1 VEQHRACREGRAAV
15 TSVSDAQAADDA
27 ARSLIREALDETL
40 FVEASAG
47 TGKTSALVDRY
58 VSLVLNG
65 RTVDR
70 IVAITFTERA
80 AAELRDRVR
89 ARLEEEQT
97 KSTANAKVI
106 ADALAGLDAAPL
118 GTIHAFC
125 LGLLRSF
132 AVTAGIDPTFKVQ
145 DEVSAERRFEERWR
159 GYLEGLGGNADAV
172 EKMSHALDLGMT
184 PGYMQLLAKEL
195 WGRPELVERLDAH
208 PLTASAGAPLDIDA
222 LRRALFQCDMSRVPA
237 EDGLRMEVEKLLG

>member
-1 VEQHRACREGRAAV
+1 M
-15 TSVSDAQAADDA
+15 TTDA
-27 ARSLIREALDETL
+27 AHTDDEARRLIRQALDETL

-89 ARLEEEQT
+89 ARLEEEQA
-97 KSTANAKVI
+97 KGAANATVI
-106 ADALAGLDAAPL
+106 GDALSGLDAAPV

-125 LGLLRSF
+125 LG
-132 AVTAGIDPTFKVQ
+132 
-145 DEVSAERRFEERWR
+145 
-159 GYLEGLGGNADAV
+159 
-172 EKMSHALDLGMT
+172 
-184 PGYMQLLAKEL
+184 
-195 WGRPELVERLDAH
+195 
-208 PLTASAGAPLDIDA
+208 
-222 LRRALFQCDMSRVPA
+222 
-237 EDGLRMEVEKLLG
+237 

>member
-1 VEQHRACREGRAAV
+1 M
-15 TSVSDAQAADDA
+15 
-27 ARSLIREALDETL
+27 IREALDETL

-58 VSLVLNG
+58 VALVLNG

-89 ARLEEEQT
+89 ARLEEEQA
-97 KSTANAKVI
+97 KGTANAQVI
-106 ADALAGLDAAPL
+106 ADALSGLDAAPV

-145 DEVSAERRFEERWR
+145 DEVAAERRFEERWR
-159 GYLEGLGGNADAV
+159 GYLEDLGDKPDAV
-172 EKMSHALDLGMT
+172 DKMSHALDLGMT
-184 PGYMQLLAKEL
+184 PGYMQMLAKDL
-195 WGRPELVERLDAH
+195 WRRPELVQRLIER
-208 PLTASAGAPLDIDA
+208 PLTPN
-222 LRRALFQCDMSRVPA
+222 
-237 EDGLRMEVEKLLG
+237 